1 MFEILRAKLRKIE
14 RRTKQ
19 IHLFFMPR
27 RSNFAHLLAKLRKYL
42 DFSSFFSNFAI

>member
-27 RSNFAHLLAKLRKYL
+27 RSNFGIAKVTKIFGFLLIFL
-42 DFSSFFSNFAI
+42 